1 VAGFCLQDG
10 LFCIIEFMSEEI
22 SRQEAEERGHSRP
35 RSGFADPSYWSPEKR
50 EAQSQ
55 LAKKMYEEG
64 RFGGKQPGA
73 GRPKIKTVTQ
83 VIAEEA
89 QKDGIAIY
97 KELKRMMLQSRSDSV
112 KLGAMDRVF
121 AREDQ
126 HQKLMRDDEKEVLKL
141 SGKSLDAAVSEALAE
156 FNLVPDIEL
165 SDEDIMEISDGE
177 ENEQ

>member
-1 VAGFCLQDG
+1 MAGQ
-10 LFCIIEFMSEEI
+10 EI
-22 SRQEAEERGHSRP
+22 SRQEADERGHERP
-35 RSGFADPSYWSPEKR
+35 RSGFARSGYWDEADPKEPALTRR
-50 EAQSQ
+50 EAK
-55 LAKKMYEEG
+55 AAWARRAFEEG

-89 QKDGIAIY
+89 QKDGLAIY

-126 HQKLMRDDEKEVLKL
+126 HQKLMRDDEKEVMKL
-141 SGKSLDAAVSEALAE
+141 SGKPLDQALAE
-156 FNLVPDIEL
+156 VLAEHNITHDIEL
-165 SDEDIMEISDGE
+165 SDEDIEEVDDKEIGE
-177 ENEQ
+177 